1 MTYTYTYVEVERHVY
16 VCLRAYTVVHAVGA
30 ICVSGRSGYYA
41 CQPVHRHGYPVNVA
55 NRCYVVV
62 GWCVWSLARVRG
74 CRAACSRSGPTNSCE
89 LARLRAHVLTRVGRE
104 ARGHMYVH
112 TRWPRWG
119 GAPDTRRGLHK
130 ACGTYTAQLYNTA
143 LHIQPQANT
152 RHMPTWHVDPTRA
165 SAKKTRA
172 PHKHCTH
179 AGAQMKRTAVCNY
192 RPIDI
197 K

>member
-1 MTYTYTYVEVERHVY
+1 MCRGALDTFLERKQNQLRHIYKYICMTYTYTYVEVERHVY

-119 GAPDTRRGLHK
+119 GG
-130 ACGTYTAQLYNTA
+130 
-143 LHIQPQANT
+143 T
-152 RHMPTWHVDPTRA
+152 RHTARIAQSMWHLHSTVVQHGVAHTT
-165 SAKKTRA
+165 SS
-172 PHKHCTH
+172 
-179 AGAQMKRTAVCNY
+179 
-192 RPIDI
+192 
-197 K
+197 